1 MDIAAIMFKENKM
14 TEGFKII
21 KEMYDY
27 SFSPFCLLV
36 LKDGRFAASGQ
47 SGIRIYN
54 NRTYEYKEITDQ
66 SEGVNFICQVEEDE
80 RIISCSEERTIRI
93 WEKKNDMFECIKI
106 LSEAHSERIIK
117 VISLPGNKMLSCGE
131 KKEILLWRSIAPYD
145 KVKQILTAKF
155 KESNDIKNIFF
166 FKGKYEC
173 LITSHQRKISFWNIK
188 TYQYETVLTDR
199 KCCGVNSM
207 YQLDEEK
214 IIFGDIGEIEII
226 NVKNKTLVDTLIDMN
241 MMFINCFCNSNKDN
255 EILIGC
261 DDSNLLKLNVN
272 KKQILYLNQSH
283 KANIVALSII
293 SNSILISASNDRSI
307 KLWSLK

>member
-1 MDIAAIMFKENKM
+1 
-14 TEGFKII
+14 
-21 KEMYDY
+21 MYDY

-54 NRTYEYKEITDQ
+54 SRTYEYKEITDQ

-145 KVKQILTAKF
+145 KVKQILTAKC
-155 KESNDIKNIFF
+155 KESN
-166 FKGKYEC
+166 
-173 LITSHQRKISFWNIK
+173 
-188 TYQYETVLTDR
+188 
-199 KCCGVNSM
+199 
-207 YQLDEEK
+207 
-214 IIFGDIGEIEII
+214 
-226 NVKNKTLVDTLIDMN
+226 
-241 MMFINCFCNSNKDN
+241 
-255 EILIGC
+255 
-261 DDSNLLKLNVN
+261 
-272 KKQILYLNQSH
+272 
-283 KANIVALSII
+283 
-293 SNSILISASNDRSI
+293 
-307 KLWSLK
+307 